1 MFTTRLT
8 VFADGQTGS
17 WPDCGQPESV
27 LEKKRQFSDWCEED
41 LVTSLL
47 WDSLLKVEAT
57 WVFLALLIHTILNM
71 KR

>member
-1 MFTTRLT
+1 MFTTRLS

-27 LEKKRQFSDWCEED
+27 LEKKRRKLSDRCEED

-57 WVFLALLIHTILNM
+57 
-71 KR
+71 